1 MIDPE
6 EKLAELECQWR
17 DADELLETARA
28 ELAASLKDHAAD
40 IATIRK
46 RVLRAERIKQAIAI
60 KIMSLEKD
68 MDAASFG

>member
-6 EKLAELECQWR
+6 EKLAELEAQWR

-28 ELAASLKDHAAD
+28 ELAASLNDYATD

-46 RVLRAERIKQAIAI
+46 RVLRAERIKQAITI